1 MLNEAKLIGNLG
13 ADPDNRVMPN
23 GSAVVTLSLATTRKW
38 KNKQSGESEEHTEW
52 HRVVVFNKLAEICS
66 QYLRKGS
73 QIYISGRIETKKWTK
88 DGVDRYSTQIV
99 ANEMTMLGSRPAD
112 GSAASWA
119 APANQPPRQQQQQ
132 PPVDSN
138 AAYDYVPF

>member
-99 ANEMTMLGSRPAD
+99 ANEMTMLGSRPAA
-112 GSAASWA
+112 GSVASGA

-132 PPVDSN
+132 PPVDPN
-138 AAYDYVPF
+138 ATYDDVPF

>member
-112 GSAASWA
+112 GSVASGA
-119 APANQPPRQQQQQ
+119 APANQPPRQQQQ

-138 AAYDYVPF
+138 ATYDDIPF